1 MKFKKNDIEGIAK
14 RLYRDLHGKEFVQI
28 VSSENEFI
36 KIVHDTIEKNMN
48 EEVILEESV
57 KKMLEAYEPQF
68 RSGELD
74 YHKMFELTKK
84 QLAKQK
90 GIIL

>member
-1 MKFKKNDIEGIAK
+1 MKLRKNDIEGISK
-14 RLYRDLHGKEFVQI
+14 KLCRDLHGKEFVQI
-28 VSSENEFI
+28 LVNENEFI
-36 KIVHDTIEKNMN
+36 KIVTETIEKNMQ
-48 EEVILEESV
+48 EEVSLEESV